1 MKFISKI
8 LNVRKLIVRLWL
20 SLWVVL
26 AICLVCKFCF
36 HMWYPIVV
44 ENEHFI
50 KVCDFIDNN
59 KYIKHII
66 YLSFYILNLNL
77 IYLIC
82 THSKF
87 YHNIREPII
96 VNLLA
101 VGNYFIKNTSNI
113 MGFILELLVLVV
125 LPIIV
130 NLLTIKGNGKLK
142 LLKGVIFP
150 IAMNILIM
158 VWQLLILM
166 VRDIDLVLTNEH
178 ALVTLV
184 MQIDYYIFLIITY
197 LGVQIMGTI
206 GAWFWSKNIT
216 QLKAFREEEL
226 KKEKPDMET
235 VKQIE
240 ARIKELEEKESK

>member
-1 MKFISKI
+1 M
-8 LNVRKLIVRLWL
+8 
-20 SLWVVL
+20 
-26 AICLVCKFCF
+26 
-36 HMWYPIVV
+36 
-44 ENEHFI
+44 
-50 KVCDFIDNN
+50 
-59 KYIKHII
+59 
-66 YLSFYILNLNL
+66 
-77 IYLIC
+77 
-82 THSKF
+82 
-87 YHNIREPII
+87 
-96 VNLLA
+96 
-101 VGNYFIKNTSNI
+101 
-113 MGFILELLVLVV
+113 LVV

-235 VKQIE
+235 VKEIE